1 MLSLHSVEKL
11 HPSGQ
16 RVKNITF
23 GWCPD
28 DAQDVKLISNILSVQ
43 FVWPVRGYLICNAD
57 QLTGFYM
64 SVTLAWYGLNL
75 QRKMMFCIFFKLL
88 IRDRYKWA
96 FIRLV
101 AKCCRIF
108 VGTANL
114 QNICNLIGRQECIIG
129 HIEYCDLNIVLLKI
143 KRNDFIYRND

>member
-1 MLSLHSVEKL
+1 MPATLNNCNSFSNLLHCSDLCLVYTLLKNFT
-11 HPSGQ
+11 PVDSGL
-16 RVKNITF
+16 KIAF

-28 DAQDVKLISNILSVQ
+28 DAQNAKLISNILSAQ
-43 FVWPVRGYLICNAD
+43 LVWPVRSYLICNAD

-75 QRKMMFCIFFKLL
+75 QRKMMFRIFFKFL
-88 IRDRYKWA
+88 IRNRYKWA

-101 AKCCRIF
+101 AKSCRIF

-114 QNICNLIGRQECIIG
+114 QNICNLIGR
-129 HIEYCDLNIVLLKI
+129 
-143 KRNDFIYRND
+143 